1 MPSKLVYYMPR
12 HNKANILLVEDE
24 EDLRVLAQWMLVQ
37 MGHETTMVANAE
49 QALAFLESDEK
60 FDLLFTDI
68 ELKANLQAGIEL
80 ATKAR
85 ERHPTLPVLY
95 TTGQG
100 VTAGMLAMF
109 VDGFHFVPKPYTVK
123 GLTIA
128 VEKAL
133 RVDR

>member
-1 MPSKLVYYMPR
+1 MDARSNGPRNHYGGKRGAGPS
-12 HNKANILLVEDE
+12 LLK
-24 EDLRVLAQWMLVQ
+24 
-37 MGHETTMVANAE
+37 
-49 QALAFLESDEK
+49 SDEK